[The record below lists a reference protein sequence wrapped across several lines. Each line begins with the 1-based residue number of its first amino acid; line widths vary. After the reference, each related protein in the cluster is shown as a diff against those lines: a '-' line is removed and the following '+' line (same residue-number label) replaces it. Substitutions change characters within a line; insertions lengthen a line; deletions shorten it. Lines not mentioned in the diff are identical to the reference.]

1 MRRLAFIH
9 LSGVYFLTAASET
22 LISPLFPLV
31 RRDLHLDVSQ
41 QAVLLAALTVSIAI
55 CNVVGG
61 ALGYRGGD
69 RRVVRL
75 AALLLAGGAILS
87 GISPSYAVLLLGQA
101 ILGAGSG
108 LFFASGLAT
117 VGRMYPKRRG
127 RAVANYGLAYSL
139 ALATAAFAGNV
150 GQGHWRIPFVAAGIA
165 AAVFGVV
172 TPRHLEAEREQVIPG
187 QMMASL
193 RAGLRSPLYRVAL
206 LTGVVAGTTNYVI
219 IGLSPTMFVD
229 RGQTLPFVAT
239 LMGIGRLAATVGKFG
254 GGRLYDRFGGLL
266 TSMVVMLT
274 LVVVGAAML
283 LTPAAAGAVLVIPFV
298 TVAAILFTVSNTLS
312 VSALPSRS
320 SFTIGVYRSV
330 LVGSSAVVSAG
341 VGALVHTVSLQHVIL
356 LTLAVPLA
364 GGIGVALTLRRT
376 GRLTTTGEPRPTSL
390 TAASETAEARGD
402 RPHPAVEEEGGSEP
416 QAATEVRGFRS

>member
-1 MRRLAFIH
+1 MTPAARRLALIH
-9 LSGVYFLTAASET
+9 VSSVYFLTAASEA

-31 RRDLHLDVSQ
+31 RHDLHLDVSQ
-41 QAVLLAALTVSIAI
+41 QAVLLAALTVSIAV

-61 ALGYRGGD
+61 VLGFRGSDG
-69 RRVVRL
+69 RVVRL
-75 AALLLAGGAILS
+75 AALLLGAGALISGLAPSFAI
-87 GISPSYAVLLLGQA
+87 LLLGQA

-117 VGRMYPKRRG
+117 VGRMYPVRRG

-150 GQGHWRIPFVAAGIA
+150 GQGHWRLPFIAAGVAAA
-165 AAVFGVV
+165 ALAVLA
-172 TPRHLEAEREQVIPG
+172 PRYLEADHQPGIPG

-229 RGQTLPFVAT
+229 RGETLPYVAT
-239 LMGIGRLAATVGKFG
+239 LMGIGRLAATVGKFS

-283 LTPAAAGAVLVIPFV
+283 LAPAAVGAVLVIPFV

-320 SFTIGVYRSV
+320 SFTIGVYRAV

-341 VGALVHTVSLQHVIL
+341 VGALVHTVSLQHVIV

-364 GGIGVALTLRRT
+364 GGVAVAMTLRRT
-376 GRLTTTGEPRPTSL
+376 GRL
-390 TAASETAEARGD
+390 AASSDLLPAAPAGETA
-402 RPHPAVEEEGGSEP
+402 SL
-416 QAATEVRGFRS
+416 SL

>member
-1 MRRLAFIH
+1 MTARRLAFIH
-9 LSGVYFLTAASET
+9 LSCVYFLTATCET

-31 RRDLHLDVSQ
+31 RHDLHLDVSQ
-41 QAVLLAALTVSIAI
+41 QAVLLSALTVSIAV

-69 RRVVRL
+69 RRVVRA
-75 AALLLAGGAILS
+75 AALLLGAGALIS
-87 GISPSYAVLLLGQA
+87 GLAPSFAVLFLGQVV
-101 ILGAGSG
+101 LGSGSG

-117 VGRMYPKRRG
+117 VGRMYPVRRG

-139 ALATAAFAGNV
+139 ALATAAFAGDV
-150 GQGHWRIPFVAAGIA
+150 GQAHWRIPFILAGMA
-165 AAVFGVV
+165 SLALAVVV
-172 TPRHLEAEREQVIPG
+172 PHYFEADHEPG
-187 QMMASL
+187 MPTRMLASL

-229 RGQTLPFVAT
+229 RGEALPFIVT

-266 TSMVVMLT
+266 TSTVVMLT

-283 LTPAAAGAVLVIPFV
+283 MTPPVAGAILVIPFV

-320 SFTIGVYRSV
+320 SFTIGVYRAV
-330 LVGSSAVVSAG
+330 LVGSSAVVSAAVG
-341 VGALVHTVSLQHVIL
+341 VLAHAIPLQQIIL
-356 LTLAVPLA
+356 LTLAVPLI
-364 GGIGVALTLRRT
+364 GGVTVAVTLTRT
-376 GRLTTTGEPRPTSL
+376 GRLANPPIVVS
-390 TAASETAEARGD
+390 APSSA
-402 RPHPAVEEEGGSEP
+402 PAP
-416 QAATEVRGFRS
+416 ADAPAQR